1 MIRRA
6 ALALLFAGPLAHLP
20 TGPLAAQDISVD
32 LTGYKSENTRTG
44 WRIGL
49 GGAMADPLGYRLFAV
64 HQRSDDATIGED
76 YGLGADFTLWERGRP
91 GPYLVG
97 GLQSGVRDRVG
108 SDDVAGLDGWW
119 AWSGGVGYEL
129 VPVSFLVFR
138 GEGRYRATRPGPEQ
152 GVEVSLGLTIRLG
165 SGRAPKQR
173 AVTEERRAN
182 APSAG
187 RMVDLA
193 RAEGIEGDK
202 AQLLADVVAT
212 ATGAMGTPYQW
223 GGTGSNGGGFD
234 CSGLIQYA
242 FRQHG
247 IALPRT
253 SRDQARMGVAV
264 DREMSKL
271 APGDILTFS
280 NSGGPVTH
288 VALYIGD
295 GKIIHSATGGVQI
308 SLLSP
313 TDSYGKWW
321 YKRWVG
327 VRRVVR

>member
-1 MIRRA
+1 MNARALLVA
-6 ALALLFAGPLAHLP
+6 ALLLP
-20 TGPLAAQDISVD
+20 TGVAAQDLTADV
-32 LTGYKSENTRTG
+32 TGYQSEGTRTG
-44 WRIGL
+44 WRIGV
-49 GGAMADPLGYRLFAV
+49 GGPLADPLGFRLFAV
-64 HQRSDDATIGED
+64 HQSSSDPVLGSD
-76 YGLGADFTLWERGRP
+76 YGAGGDISLFERGRP
-91 GPYLVG
+91 GPYLIG
-97 GLQSGVRDRVG
+97 GLQLGARDRAG

-119 AWSGGVGYEL
+119 SWSAGVGYEL
-129 VPVSFLVFR
+129 LPLSFFALR
-138 GEGRYRATRPGPEQ
+138 TEARYRSMRPGPER
-152 GVEVSLGLTIRLG
+152 GLEISAGIAIRINA
-165 SGRAPKQR
+165 SRPPPQR
-173 AVTEERRAN
+173 AYTEERRMA
-182 APSAG
+182 APSEG
-187 RMVDLA
+187 RVVDLA
-193 RAEGIEGDK
+193 AAEGISRDK
-202 AQLLADVVAT
+202 AELVAGVVET

-223 GGTGSNGGGFD
+223 GGTGANGGGFD

-242 FRQHG
+242 YRQHG
-247 IALPRT
+247 VALPRT

-308 SLLSP
+308 SVLSP

-321 YKRWVG
+321 HKRWVG